1 MGPAGVQRYRFATP
15 MRKPTEEPPL
25 GDDCQ
30 NATCR
35 IAEGSLPGAGISTS
49 TVTIVMEI
57 SRPRPDPSMS
67 SAKRR
72 PGVTR
77 SSTIL
82 CIGDE
87 SVSGIF
93 RAVVGGY
100 SLSCVIVPVSDCS
113 SMALLQCGGME
124 AFSTISCEAIKSRV
138 RFSNNSAEESLVTRW
153 MSSSDPTSEQP

>member
-1 MGPAGVQRYRFATP
+1 MGPAGVRKYRFATP

-30 NATCR
+30 NAICR
-35 IAEGSLPGAGISTS
+35 IAKGSLPGAGISTS

-72 PGVTR
+72 PDVTR

-100 SLSCVIVPVSDCS
+100 SEIVPVSDCS

-124 AFSTISCEAIKSRV
+124 AFSTVSCEAIKSLV